1 MEERVAVERWSRDW
15 VLLARTPELPSVE
28 RVEATP
34 LEELLERVED
44 TPLEELL
51 ERVVLLDRA
60 ELLAPLERVEEVLV
74 PLERVAL
81 PLRRLLSCWSL
92 LFTPVER
99 VAEEE
104 EPLVLLERL
113 TEELPLERE
122 LELLPEERVLLV
134 PVPELRRLS
143 CWTAL
148 LPVERVLVDPLERTD
163 ELLPEEL
170 LLERELELLPE
181 ERELLLC
188 WVVLP
193 PLERRVWARIS
204 GAMSMARASIMEA
217 ANVINLLIAL

>member
-1 MEERVAVERWSRDW
+1 M
-15 VLLARTPELPSVE
+15 
-28 RVEATP
+28 P
-34 LEELLERVED
+34 LD
-44 TPLEELL
+44 ELL

-60 ELLAPLERVEEVLV
+60 ELLAPLEREEEVLV

-81 PLRRLLSCWSL
+81 PLRRLLSCWL
-92 LFTPVER
+92 LLLTPEER

-104 EPLVLLERL
+104 EPLERL

-122 LELLPEERVLLV
+122 LELLPEERVLLPEERVLLPEERVLLV
-134 PVPELRRLS
+134 PVLEFRRLS

-148 LPVERVLVDPLERTD
+148 LPEERVLVDPLERTD

-217 ANVINLLIAL
+217 ANVINLLIAQSF

>member
-1 MEERVAVERWSRDW
+1 M
-15 VLLARTPELPSVE
+15 LLARTPELPSVE
-28 RVEATP
+28 RVVATP
-34 LEELLERVED
+34 LEEPLERVED

-51 ERVVLLDRA
+51 ERVVLLERA

-74 PLERVAL
+74 PLARVAL

-134 PVPELRRLS
+134 PVLEFRRLS

-148 LPVERVLVDPLERTD
+148 PPVERVLVDPLERTD

-217 ANVINLLIAL
+217 ANVINLLIALKILS

>member
-1 MEERVAVERWSRDW
+1 
-15 VLLARTPELPSVE
+15 VLLARTPALPSVE
-28 RVEATP
+28 RVAATP
-34 LEELLERVED
+34 LEE
-44 TPLEELL
+44 PLD
-51 ERVVLLDRA
+51 RVVLLDRA
-60 ELLAPLERVEEVLV
+60 ELLAPLERELELLLEVLV

-81 PLRRLLSCWSL
+81 PLRRLLSCWL
-92 LFTPVER
+92 LLTPVER
-99 VAEEE
+99 VAEE

-122 LELLPEERVLLV
+122 LELLLE
-134 PVPELRRLS
+134 PELRRLS

-148 LPVERVLVDPLERTD
+148 PEERVLVDPLVRTE

-170 LLERELELLPE
+170 LLEREVELLPE

-204 GAMSMARASIMEA
+204 GAMSMARASIREA
-217 ANVINLLIAL
+217 ANVINLLIALKFLS